1 MEAMRYGN
9 CCLVSDI
16 PECAEVVED
25 KALIFQKTNV
35 EDLQEKLQ
43 DACHHP
49 EMVMKMKNQAAD
61 FICAKYNWDEVV
73 DKTLAL
79 YGEKSR

>member
-1 MEAMRYGN
+1 MAIA
-9 CCLVSDI
+9 VWV
-16 PECAEVVED
+16 P
-25 KALIFQKTNV
+25 IFQS
-35 EDLQEKLQ
+35 
-43 DACHHP
+43 AHP

>member
-1 MEAMRYGN
+1 MLESGY
-9 CCLVSDI
+9 
-16 PECAEVVED
+16 
-25 KALIFQKTNV
+25 
-35 EDLQEKLQ
+35 LQEKLQ
-43 DACHHP
+43 DACDHP

>member
-1 MEAMRYGN
+1 MSYGN

-16 PECAEVVED
+16 PECTEVVED
-25 KALIFQKTNV
+25 KALIFEKSNV

-43 DACHHP
+43 DACEHP
-49 EMVMKMKNQAAD
+49 EMVMNMKKQAAD